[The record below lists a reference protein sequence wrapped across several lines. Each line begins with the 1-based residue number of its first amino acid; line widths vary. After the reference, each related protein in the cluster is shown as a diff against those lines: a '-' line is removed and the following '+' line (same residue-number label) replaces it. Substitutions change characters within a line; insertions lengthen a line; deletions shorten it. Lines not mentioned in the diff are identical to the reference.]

1 MALVRPELRFLLTF
15 VAFWFVLL
23 MLSAWFFGA
32 WNDSRNNP
40 NQQVVSQTRNGS
52 VEVKLEANRQGHYVA
67 NGTINSHP
75 VTLILDT
82 GATTVSVS
90 QEIAED
96 AGLERERRGRA
107 RTAAGTVD
115 VWSTTIRE
123 LRLGGITFQNVS
135 ATINPSMDPDMVLLG
150 MSALGQIE
158 FSQQQGT
165 LTLKH
170 SQQ

>member
-15 VAFWFVLL
+15 VGFWFALL

-32 WNDSRNNP
+32 WNDNQNNP
-40 NQQVVSQTRNGS
+40 NQQVNSQTRNGS
-52 VEVKLEANRQGHYVA
+52 VEVELEANRQGHYLA

-90 QEIAED
+90 QEIAD
-96 AGLERERRGRA
+96 QADLQREQRGRA

-123 LRLGGITFQNVS
+123 LRLGDITFRNVA

-158 FSQQQGT
+158 FSQQQGK
-165 LTLKH
+165 LTLK
-170 SQQ
+170 QTGQ